1 MLLDSHVLLW
11 WMADDAR
18 LGPLAREALE
28 AAARPSFSA
37 ASIWELLLKA
47 ERGSLTLPESFEQD
61 VVRSGLTELPVTA
74 AHARAMLTVDGL
86 DRHDPF
92 DSLLVAQA
100 RVERMPFLTADR
112 KLLELGLR
120 FVRDARR

>member
-1 MLLDSHVLLW
+1 VLLDSHVLLW
-11 WMADDAR
+11 WMEDDPR
-18 LGPLAREALE
+18 LGPIARAALE

-47 ERGSLTLPESFEQD
+47 GKGSLSLPESFERD
-61 VVRSGLTELPVTA
+61 VVRSGLAEVPVTA

-100 RVERMPFLTADR
+100 KAERMQFLTADR
-112 KLLELGLR
+112 KLLELGLG